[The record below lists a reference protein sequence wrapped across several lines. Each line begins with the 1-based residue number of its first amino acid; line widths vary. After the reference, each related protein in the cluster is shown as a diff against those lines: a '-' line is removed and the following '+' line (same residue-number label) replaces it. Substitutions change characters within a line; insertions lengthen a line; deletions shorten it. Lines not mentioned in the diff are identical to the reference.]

1 MKVFKFGGA
10 SVKDAEAVKNVVT
23 ILKQY
28 PNQNI
33 VVVLSAMGKTT
44 NALERLTNSYFFSEK
59 SNMGETGN
67 SIAILEEI
75 KKYHFDIIE
84 QLFPDKKH
92 PIYNE
97 ISNAF
102 VELDWAIEDPPA
114 HAYDHVYD
122 QIVSIG
128 EIVSTKILNAY
139 LNAAGIKSMWHDV
152 RDFIQTDNT
161 YREGNVDWE
170 LTQSLV
176 NKCLAHFFT
185 SDPNPVSEGEG
196 VKRDKLEDVSVSPTA
211 PSPLQGESRGE
222 VLITQGFIGGTSEN
236 FTTTLGREGSDYTAA
251 IIAFTTNAESVTIWK
266 DVPGVLNADPKWFT
280 ETKKIEHLSYHD
292 AIELAY
298 YGATVI
304 HPKTIKPLQNKKIP
318 LYVKSFLNP
327 GEAGT
332 IINEDQS
339 SLPLPCFIFK
349 VNQVLISISPKDFS
363 FIVEENFS
371 AIYKLFAEKQ
381 VKINMMQNSAISFSV
396 CIDND
401 AHKLPDL
408 IKTLQK
414 EYRVLYNENLEL
426 ITIRYYDQ
434 ATIDRVTI
442 DKKVLLEV
450 KSRYTV
456 QLVTQNNI

>member
-1 MKVFKFGGA
+1 MPTAKLKNCKINFMKVFKFGGA
-10 SVKDAEAVKNVVT
+10 SVKDAEAVKNVAT

-28 PNQNI
+28 PDQNI

-44 NALERLTNSYFFSEK
+44 NALERLTNAYFFSEENK
-59 SNMGETGN
+59 TGEIEN
-67 SIAILEEI
+67 AAAVLEEI

-84 QLFPDKKH
+84 QLFSDKNH
-92 PIYNE
+92 SIYNE
-97 ISNAF
+97 INNAF
-102 VELDWAIEDPPA
+102 VELDWAIEEAPS
-114 HAYDHVYD
+114 HSYDHEYD

-128 EIVSTKILNAY
+128 EIVSTKIVNAY
-139 LNAAGIKSMWHDV
+139 LNQAGIKSKWQDV

-170 LTQSLV
+170 LTQRLSQSL
-176 NKCLAHFFT
+176 AT
-185 SDPNPVSEGEG
+185 SEGIT
-196 VKRDKLEDVSVSPTA
+196 V
-211 PSPLQGESRGE
+211 
-222 VLITQGFIGGTSEN
+222 TQGFIGGTSEN

-251 IIAFTTNAESVTIWK
+251 IIAFTSNAESVTIWK
-266 DVPGVLNADPKWFT
+266 DVPGVLNADPKWFA

-327 GEAGT
+327 GDAGT

-349 VNQVLISISPKDFS
+349 VNQVLVSISPKDFS

-414 EYRVLYNENLEL
+414 DYRVLYNENLEL

-434 ATIDRVTI
+434 ATIDRVTS

-456 QLVTQNNI
+456 QLVAQTND

>member
-10 SVKDAEAVKNVVT
+10 SVKDAKAVKNVAE
-23 ILKQY
+23 ILKFF
-28 PNQNI
+28 PKENI
-33 VVVLSAMGKTT
+33 LVVVSAMGKVT
-44 NALERLTNSYFFSEK
+44 NALERLTD
-59 SNMGETGN
+59 
-67 SIAILEEI
+67 AIFYPAKNVGAKKEDAAKVLAEI

-84 QLFPDKKH
+84 ELFPSKEH

-97 ISNAF
+97 INNTF
-102 VELDWAIEDPPA
+102 VELDWAVEDTPTENYNYE
-114 HAYDHVYD
+114 YDK
-122 QIVSIG
+122 IVSMG
-128 EIVSTKILNAY
+128 EIVSTKIVHAY
-139 LNAAGIKSMWHDV
+139 LKEVGLNSQWKDV

-161 YREGNVDWE
+161 YREGKVDWE

-176 NKCLAHFFT
+176 NEHLMTAIKFPL
-185 SDPNPVSEGEG
+185 EGG
-196 VKRDKLEDVSVSPTA
+196 KGDDGAIIV
-211 PSPLQGESRGE
+211 
-222 VLITQGFIGGTSEN
+222 TQGFIGGTSEN

-251 IIAFTTNAESVTIWK
+251 ILAYTTNAESVTIWK
-266 DVPGVLNADPKWFT
+266 DVPGVLNADPKWFD
-280 ETKKIEHLSYHD
+280 ETKKLDQISYQD

-318 LYVKSFLNP
+318 LLVKSFLNP
-327 GEAGT
+327 SEKGT
-332 IINEDQS
+332 IINEVQS
-339 SLPLPCFIFK
+339 PLPIPCFIFK

-371 AIYKLFAEKQ
+371 DIFNLFAEKQ
-381 VKINMMQNSAISFSV
+381 VKVNVMQNSAISFSV
-396 CIDND
+396 SVD
-401 AHKLPDL
+401 ADERKLPDL

-414 EYRVLYNENLEL
+414 QYRVLYNDNLEL

-442 DKKVLLEV
+442 DKKILLEV

-456 QLVTQNNI
+456 QLVVKNV